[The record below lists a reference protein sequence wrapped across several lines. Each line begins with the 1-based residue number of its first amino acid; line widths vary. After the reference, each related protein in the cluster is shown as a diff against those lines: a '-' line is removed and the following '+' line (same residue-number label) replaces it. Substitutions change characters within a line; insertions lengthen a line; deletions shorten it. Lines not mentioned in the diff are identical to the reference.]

1 MSKKKN
7 KQELKERNH
16 KYVRNYRE
24 NLKTDPKMATKY
36 ETMKEKEGKCQQ
48 KIREE
53 RKEQAQN
60 DSKFRDFLR
69 KKECERKRIQRK
81 KKKESDGTLAK
92 SAKQK
97 PDKALSRTTQW
108 RRKQSGQKK
117 RRLREKDTMRKTVIN
132 KVEHTQKEVNRLR
145 VALFRSNKFT
155 KKNDSKETVKPSRSE
170 RAIRRCKRKLEDTL
184 P

>member
-7 KQELKERNH
+7 KQELKERNR

-53 RKEQAQN
+53 RKERAQN

-81 KKKESDGTLAK
+81 KNQMEHLQNLLSKNLIKLCPELPNGEGSNQDKKKEDS
-92 SAKQK
+92 
-97 PDKALSRTTQW
+97 
-108 RRKQSGQKK
+108 
-117 RRLREKDTMRKTVIN
+117 ERKT
-132 KVEHTQKEVNRLR
+132 
-145 VALFRSNKFT
+145 S
-155 KKNDSKETVKPSRSE
+155 
-170 RAIRRCKRKLEDTL
+170 
-184 P
+184 